1 MSGVVSGG
9 ASVEVP
15 SSESCVG
22 SGRISVLFSFV
33 DVSSTS
39 SSPKSTSSS
48 SPNSISSKPFL
59 GLSNVLSTS
68 CSVICL
74 ASASLEASRSPCLA
88 TSAKLDIVQTSTILI
103 YPNLDLKY
111 KQRTFLKAINLNII
125 PYFLHLRPSCEK
137 LFPIS

>member
-1 MSGVVSGG
+1 MG
-9 ASVEVP
+9 AKGEFTVNLLYKKRDDLVNDNLCLGEDAKTLATQTEEWLNEIFNGAKVEVP

-48 SPNSISSKPFL
+48 SPNSITSKPFL
-59 GLSNVLSTS
+59 GLSTVLSTS

-88 TSAKLDIVQTSTILI
+88 TSAKLEIV
-103 YPNLDLKY
+103 
-111 KQRTFLKAINLNII
+111 
-125 PYFLHLRPSCEK
+125 
-137 LFPIS
+137 